1 MNHGSCTHSDEERCL
16 VGTWIVDEV
25 RKAVEMGYSLV
36 EYNPLLNLK
45 YTNHSNVVVF
55 ADDFIIMIKAES
67 IGEAENIT
75 NVEMKKITECA
86 ADNKIIFNEEKS
98 SVMLMTR
105 RKRKEQKEVAI
116 YLNN

>member
-67 IGEAENIT
+67 IGEAENIA
-75 NVEMKKITECA
+75 NVELNKITEWVT
-86 ADNKIIFNEEKS
+86 DNKISF
-98 SVMLMTR
+98 V
-105 RKRKEQKEVAI
+105 
-116 YLNN
+116 